1 MGGCADKTDI
11 GNDNFATYA
20 CIYRQTTVPLQ
31 AKYNPQ
37 NTKDMI
43 IGTSHKS
50 TLVVG
55 KQHTA
60 LALGSG
66 DMPVWATPSMLA
78 LMENAAMLA
87 VQEQLEDGQ
96 TTVGAHI
103 ESSHLRPSP
112 LGAAVYATAELTATE
127 GRKLHFR
134 VAAYQHTPEGDLLL
148 GEGTHLRFIV
158 NREKFLNR

>member
-1 MGGCADKTDI
+1 
-11 GNDNFATYA
+11 
-20 CIYRQTTVPLQ
+20 
-31 AKYNPQ
+31 
-37 NTKDMI
+37 MI

-66 DMPVWATPSMLA
+66 DTPSMLA

-112 LGAAVYATAELTATE
+112 LGAAVYATAELTVTE

>member
-1 MGGCADKTDI
+1 MHISSKNSTFAGKIQPAKKKDI
-11 GNDNFATYA
+11 IT
-20 CIYRQTTVPLQ
+20 
-31 AKYNPQ
+31 
-37 NTKDMI
+37 
-43 IGTSHKS
+43 GTSHNN
-50 TLVVG
+50 TRDINN
-55 KQHTA
+55 QNNP
-60 LALGSG
+60 LARGSG

-103 ESSHLRPSP
+103 ESSHLCPSP

>member
-1 MGGCADKTDI
+1 
-11 GNDNFATYA
+11 
-20 CIYRQTTVPLQ
+20 
-31 AKYNPQ
+31 
-37 NTKDMI
+37 MI

-50 TLVVG
+50 TLVVS